1 MGERHATR
9 QGHLQIGKIERP
21 KTLIVTERHEQ
32 RIQPAEQRR
41 PVLVEGLDHRGQ
53 IAGIGHEGGVGAN
66 TQGVHGRREGIDVI
80 DRQRLQNRA
89 ALAGDVVGL
98 EEGVALQHVGDQ
110 IAVGQHRALGHAGG
124 ATGVLQ
130 HREVILIQNDGSI
143 RRFGALVEYVI

>member
-1 MGERHATR
+1 M
-9 QGHLQIGKIERP
+9 
-21 KTLIVTERHEQ
+21 
-32 RIQPAEQRR
+32 
-41 PVLVEGLDHRGQ
+41 
-53 IAGIGHEGGVGAN
+53 
-66 TQGVHGRREGIDVI
+66 I

-143 RRFGALVEYVI
+143 RRFGALVEYAIQFEGTGNRKRRHHFFNVFDEKVDQRALGLGV